1 MVQFYICLV
10 SLLAL
15 ASSLPSCS
23 CLDPQGLDVL
33 YSRHNYIK
41 CQNFSKDTAYK
52 RRGRE
57 VGRRHLRANVQT
69 VRNKY
74 RKREG
79 VIKSER
85 KEGQTV
91 IDAERGGNWPQAGDV
106 QLLLL
111 LMSGWDTADRVS
123 VLR

>member
-1 MVQFYICLV
+1 MRKEDCEEERRYQK
-10 SLLAL
+10 
-15 ASSLPSCS
+15 AS
-23 CLDPQGLDVL
+23 
-33 YSRHNYIK
+33 
-41 CQNFSKDTAYK
+41 
-52 RRGRE
+52 
-57 VGRRHLRANVQT
+57 VQT
-69 VRNKY
+69 F
-74 RKREG
+74 REINAEKERERERQR

-111 LMSGWDTADRVS
+111 LMSGWDTTDRVS